1 MGPERRLTGRPESA
15 PRLVPL
21 ITSTTKPRQQSIG
34 GLPNCFF
41 SSVGAQF
48 LVELCF
54 KCLSRQ
60 KKNPPEPN
68 PGGLEPFLCSK
79 SIKNAQN
86 HRFLAN
92 FGLLG
97 PKLTKMTLK
106 TPKNGSFWSKRGS
119 RPLRDPIFGVLGQK
133 NRQNHQ
139 NFDFFWVFFCLT
151 EGVFLRKT
159 RTKFVTSK
167 GGALDVHKFDQF

>member
-1 MGPERRLTGRPESA
+1 MPIQTRKKS
-15 PRLVPL
+15 PR
-21 ITSTTKPRQQSIG
+21 TQSG
-34 GLPNCFF
+34 GL
-41 SSVGAQF
+41 G
-48 LVELCF
+48 
-54 KCLSRQ
+54 
-60 KKNPPEPN
+60 
-68 PGGLEPFLCSK
+68 PFLCSK

-106 TPKNGSFWSKRGS
+106 TPKNGSFWSKKGS

-167 GGALDVHKFDQF
+167 GGALDVHKFDQFWPLRGSKSGKNDPKNPKKRVIFTTFGPLERPKYPP